1 MSWATLQ
8 QLADKYDNALPHNC
22 LAIPLTVYAR
32 FQCSYFF
39 CCQSSRDNARA
50 KTDRYDVSKLNAGST
65 ARLVT
70 GYEPNKRSTM
80 PAAVLNKKLIFF
92 EDLSERMCEMQFLHA
107 DQAGQQQKVFSKSS
121 VFLSYVLQAIY
132 YNAQRP
138 AVSRAWR
145 DRRLK
150 VATFPMYLYKD
161 YCSML
166 SRTL

>member
-70 GYEPNKRSTM
+70 
-80 PAAVLNKKLIFF
+80 
-92 EDLSERMCEMQFLHA
+92 
-107 DQAGQQQKVFSKSS
+107 
-121 VFLSYVLQAIY
+121 
-132 YNAQRP
+132 
-138 AVSRAWR
+138 
-145 DRRLK
+145 
-150 VATFPMYLYKD
+150 VATVTKAKL
-161 YCSML
+161 L
-166 SRTL
+166 